1 VIGVALG
8 PAWRSAKHQNTEVMP
23 ASTRDNSTNMDP
35 MKLAVEAMEAQGEGE
50 KLSYTK
56 VAEKYNVSR
65 HTLARRCKLNPQQE
79 EELIKYVE
87 KLTVRGLSP
96 TREMLRRF
104 VSGIAQEEVGKQWVT
119 HFVNRHH
126 DQLVSR
132 WTAGM
137 DFVRHQADSEQ
148 SYTQYFEVLHGAIKK
163 YDVLLENTYNMD
175 EKGFMIGQ
183 IRKRKRIFS
192 RVT

>member
-1 VIGVALG
+1 LRPNNVVIGVALG
-8 PAWRSAKHQNTEVMP
+8 PAWRSAKHQNTEVTP

-35 MKLAVEAMEAQGEGE
+35 MELAVEAMEAQGEGE

-65 HTLARRCKLNPQQE
+65 HTLARRCKGIQAPVQDKAINQRKLNPQQE

-104 VSGIAQEEVGKQWVT
+104 ASGIAQEEVGKQWVT
-119 HFVNRHH
+119 RFVNRHH

-148 SYTQYFEVLHGAIKK
+148 SYTQYFEVLHGAI
-163 YDVLLENTYNMD
+163 
-175 EKGFMIGQ
+175 EK
-183 IRKRKRIFS
+183 
-192 RVT
+192 